1 MKKFVFALAV
11 LLLAAPTWATTVS
24 CTVDGC
30 DVTVHYAGAGAGP
43 VRGMAFNISIDG
55 DGEISEVQCLSAA
68 YGYQIFPGS
77 ISIDSSGNVD
87 DWGSCK
93 CDGGYPGTEDSA
105 QAMTIEMASLYEEG
119 VDPDPCDAG
128 DLVSFRVINLTVDA
142 NVVIEVNPIRGG
154 VVNEDASVEE
164 SPTLTGCL
172 VEAPIPDECMKTSH
186 PAYADWDALGKPDCW
201 CYARQCK
208 GDADGIQQF
217 GLFWVYTG
225 DLNIFKAAFAQTV
238 LPAGGECADYAHDL
252 QFGLFRVYTSDLN
265 ILKVNFAQTGLAE
278 CDMTDFNFWI
288 TP

>member
-1 MKKFVFALAV
+1 
-11 LLLAAPTWATTVS
+11 
-24 CTVDGC
+24 
-30 DVTVHYAGAGAGP
+30 
-43 VRGMAFNISIDG
+43 MAFDITIDG
-55 DGEISEVQCLSAA
+55 DGEISDVQCLSAS

-77 ISIDSSGNVD
+77 IDIDSSGNVS

-93 CDGGYPGTEDSA
+93 CDGDYAGTLDSA
-105 QAMTIEMASLYEEG
+105 QGMTIEMGSLYEDG
-119 VDPDPCDAG
+119 VDPDPNDTG
-128 DLVSFRVINLTVDA
+128 LLVSFRVINLTVDT
-142 NVVIEVNPIRGG
+142 NVLIAVNGIRGG
-154 VVNEDASVEE
+154 VVNEDTSVEE
-164 SPTLTGCL
+164 FPTLTPCL
-172 VEAPIPDECMKTSH
+172 VIAPIVDCLNSSAPEFDE
-186 PAYADWDALGKPDCW
+186 WDAWGKPDCW